1 CVLCTAFEAFNRDLE
16 VILLEDCCASMN
28 GPQFHENA
36 LDQIRTS
43 LGWVIQ
49 SDRLDKILSQGEK
62 LA

>member
-1 CVLCTAFEAFNRDLE
+1 
-16 VILLEDCCASMN
+16 MN